1 MSRVFSANPDQERL
15 LREGGGGL
23 CVPHT
28 ARDFAQAVSRLLID
42 EPLRRAMASS
52 GSRQSG
58 HQPPP
63 GRHQVIGPGKTT
75 DAIAPV

>member
-1 MSRVFSANPDQERL
+1 MSRVFSGNPDQERL